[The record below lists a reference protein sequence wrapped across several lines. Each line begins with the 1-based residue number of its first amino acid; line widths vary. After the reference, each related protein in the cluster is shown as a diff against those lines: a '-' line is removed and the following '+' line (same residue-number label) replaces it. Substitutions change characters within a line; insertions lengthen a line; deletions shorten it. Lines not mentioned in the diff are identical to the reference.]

1 MIADP
6 QEEFVQLAKRQL
18 SVMRQRSLF
27 FSQSSLFEDTSWEL
41 LLEIFVACE
50 EAGYVSEADLIDALG
65 APRSIVRRWLTVFE
79 DCGYIKFLQNQ
90 GSSMMTIT
98 DIAREECVSFLVTL
112 SNQNV
117 HLPQPQ

>member
-1 MIADP
+1 MKFAIC
-6 QEEFVQLAKRQL
+6 QE
-18 SVMRQRSLF
+18 
-27 FSQSSLFEDTSWEL
+27 LFEDTSWEL

-98 DIAREECVSFLVTL
+98 DIARGVWSR
-112 SNQNV
+112 SNV
-117 HLPQPQ
+117 AIRKSAITAVEHR